1 MGFPISKFRSHR
13 ALVLFFGFGLAT
25 LLASPANAANNWVN
39 EAFAVKTHNFGTVG
53 VASKTEFRFEIFN
66 PLDQPIH
73 LSKVRRS
80 CGCTTPIIETP
91 WIQPGETGSILARF
105 NTDTFR
111 GKKGATLT
119 VVIDRPTY
127 TEVRLRVDGY
137 IRSDMV
143 FHPGEVHFGTVD
155 QGDTK
160 SSQTKVLYAGRS
172 DWQIR
177 NIESNVDWLQPEV
190 KLSKRG
196 GGQIHYDII
205 VNILEHAPEG
215 DFLNQL
221 TLVTNDTRQPRVPL
235 RVSGSVAPPIQIAPR
250 NISIAN
256 IKVGDVISKR
266 LVLKGKQSFQL
277 RDIQCEGWEI
287 SFEPTEDP
295 KNVHIV
301 NAQFKAIAPQPRKQ
315 ITVNVQ
321 TDDNQSQSGYATVLT
336 TFAADE

>member
-221 TLVTNDTRQPRVPL
+221 TLVTNDTRQPRAPL

-250 NISIAN
+250 NISIAD

>member
-1 MGFPISKFRSHR
+1 M
-13 ALVLFFGFGLAT
+13 
-25 LLASPANAANNWVN
+25 
-39 EAFAVKTHNFGTVG
+39 
-53 VASKTEFRFEIFN
+53 
-66 PLDQPIH
+66 
-73 LSKVRRS
+73 
-80 CGCTTPIIETP
+80 
-91 WIQPGETGSILARF
+91 
-105 NTDTFR
+105 
-111 GKKGATLT
+111 
-119 VVIDRPTY
+119 
-127 TEVRLRVDGY
+127 
-137 IRSDMV
+137 
-143 FHPGEVHFGTVD
+143 
-155 QGDTK
+155 
-160 SSQTKVLYAGRS
+160 
-172 DWQIR
+172 
-177 NIESNVDWLQPEV
+177 
-190 KLSKRG
+190 
-196 GGQIHYDII
+196 
-205 VNILEHAPEG
+205 
-215 DFLNQL
+215 
-221 TLVTNDTRQPRVPL
+221 TNDTRQPRVPL